1 VDDLQEDAEL
11 IFTYA
16 TLQEHF
22 HNASVKK
29 NRAQNMRT
37 LGRQSSFRFA
47 SEGAVPYQ
55 LFCLNHPRS
64 VQVLQHVLPERK
76 RPGGKKKIPSTSSQD
91 IAVSMSKGLLR
102 TATTPLST
110 SSEAKKSNSSSRGG
124 KHESR
129 STSQGRG
136 GSSDG
141 LGEGAHPSG
150 SSTRD
155 TSNYGADYGLEQLVV
170 HPLFA
175 GGRIFSALVFSRLFA
190 QVRAARRLLLA
201 ACRLQ

>member
-1 VDDLQEDAEL
+1 
-11 IFTYA
+11 
-16 TLQEHF
+16 
-22 HNASVKK
+22 
-29 NRAQNMRT
+29 
-37 LGRQSSFRFA
+37 
-47 SEGAVPYQ
+47 VPYQ

-201 ACRLQ
+201 ACRLLLAPAPPPCAPLRAPAPAVVSCVPPPTHGYATHANTTHSGSPFTSL